1 MEIICLGHSSFR
13 IKGKKTTLV
22 TDPYDEKV
30 GFKFPRG
37 VAADIVT
44 VSHDHHDHNQAQLV
58 KDVKKAITGPGEYEI
73 GGTSIIGIAS
83 FHDDQKGSLRGPNTI
98 YVIEMDGMRLV
109 HLGDLGHTIKTR
121 RAETIGEVDILMIP
135 VGGEYTIG
143 PKQAVEVV
151 AILEPKVILPMHYQT
166 PGLDPTI
173 FGKLVPVEDFVSS
186 LEVKSERVEKLKIS
200 ASDLPQEEQVIYILT
215 KK

>member
-1 MEIICLGHSSFR
+1 M
-13 IKGKKTTLV
+13 

-37 VAADIVT
+37 ITADIVT
-44 VSHDHHDHNQAQLV
+44 VSHDHNDHNQAQLV
-58 KDVKKAITGPGEYEI
+58 KGVKKVVAGPGEYEV

-98 YVIEMDGMRLV
+98 YVIEIDGMRLV
-109 HLGDLGHTIKTR
+109 HLGDLGHTIKTK
-121 RAETIGEVDILMIP
+121 RAETICEVDILMIP

-151 AILEPKVILPMHYQT
+151 ASLEPKVIIPMHYQT
-166 PGLDPTI
+166 QGLDPSI
-173 FGKLVPVEDFVSS
+173 FGKLVPVEDFVNSM
-186 LEVKSERVEKLKIS
+186 EVKSERVEKLKIS

-215 KK
+215 RK